1 MRKLITNVLEKL
13 DCKKHV
19 LLVYDD
25 SVQAEKVEFEFI
37 KLGLLDDESC
47 IFLVDND
54 KKIKSTKKRMKQYG
68 IDVKL
73 YESKNLLKI
82 YQIPQLDKDPDGIL
96 IGFKKFTEKIFREST
111 GPYRIVGR
119 IISNIS
125 NEIGMSVQ
133 IVIERNTHAVFDELD
148 STVLCL
154 YNVSEIPEINCNNAI
169 DKLCKHHHMIIDIRD
184 NRESIRH
191 LSNII

>member
-1 MRKLITNVLEKL
+1 
-13 DCKKHV
+13 
-19 LLVYDD
+19 
-25 SVQAEKVEFEFI
+25 VQAEEVEFAFI
-37 KLGLLDDESC
+37 ELGLLDGESC
-47 IFLVDND
+47 IFLVDHD
-54 KKIKSTKKRMKQYG
+54 KKIKSTKKRMKIYG

-82 YQIPQLDKDPDGIL
+82 HQIPQLEKDPDGIL
-96 IGFKKFTEKIFREST
+96 AGFKKFTEKIFNEST
-111 GPYRIVGR
+111 GPHRIVGR

-125 NEIGMSVQ
+125 IEVGMSVQ
-133 IVIERNTHAVFDELD
+133 MVIERNTHAIFDELD

-154 YNVSEIPEINCNNAI
+154 YDANEIPEISRNNVI

-191 LSNII
+191 IPNII